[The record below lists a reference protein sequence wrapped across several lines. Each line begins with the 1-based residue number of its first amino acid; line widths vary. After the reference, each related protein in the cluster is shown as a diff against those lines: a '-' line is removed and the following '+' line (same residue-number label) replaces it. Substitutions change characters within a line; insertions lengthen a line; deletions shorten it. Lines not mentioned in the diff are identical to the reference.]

1 MSAARANRRIQRIA
15 GVELGTGAGMSFLRT
30 IFRRQNDP
38 EPEMGPLYEAVRDA
52 IEEVQAYARSHGGEI
67 QLVGVSEEGDVTVR
81 FRGTCNGCPL
91 SSLTLKTGIEDRL
104 RVLVPGVRQVVQA

>member
-1 MSAARANRRIQRIA
+1 
-15 GVELGTGAGMSFLRT
+15 MSFLRT

-67 QLVGVSEEGDVTVR
+67 QLVGVSAEGDVTVR